1 MVALTTLHN
10 TTVFISVVMVLLGD
24 SVDGSILLE
33 DHQMRSYS
41 DNELLSSARRRS
53 VLQPSNP
60 STQPSSET
68 GSLAG
73 ELCRLAAL
81 EQYD

>member
-1 MVALTTLHN
+1 MMVVMATLHN
-10 TTVFISVVMVLLGD
+10 ATVTFLGD

-33 DHQMRSYS
+33 DHPVELRSYS
-41 DNELLSSARRRS
+41 DNELLSSTRRRS

-68 GSLAG
+68 TSLTG
-73 ELCRLAAL
+73 EPLCNLCCIL
-81 EQYD
+81 YH